1 MSNWENIFKDRLADA
16 GLGLPEEGWQALL
29 SRRAEQTRRK
39 KQKRAL
45 LWALPAVAAATLALV
60 FIPRGEDDA
69 PVVLQ
74 SVPSPF
80 AEAILP
86 PETISSPET
95 DPLPSGVS
103 TSETTVNSTRTR
115 KDKSKDP
122 VVLSDFP
129 NTEAAPSSQATVS
142 QPTSD
147 GPEREAPSP
156 TPTIEA
162 ESATSSAPTQPSYE
176 TILQEEGHSAST
188 RPGRKTSLGA
198 GSLLAALG
206 QEQHAGLY
214 PSRANT
220 VIPET
225 VSGSTYHLGYGA
237 SDNRLIQS
245 HSRPVE
251 VGLTASIPLAG
262 RWSLMTGAEYAL
274 YKSRLGYSAFTM
286 MTQKAH
292 YLGIPLRLDYDLVR
306 RNRFRLYMGAGAK
319 VDWGIAARLDGE
331 KIDPDGFGLSLLG
344 VGGLQWNVTGPLGL
358 YLEPRFN
365 WFLSEPEG
373 RLMTFRTESPFRF
386 TLSAG
391 VRIDL

>member
-16 GLGLPEEGWQALL
+16 GLELPEEGWQALL
-29 SRRAEQTRRK
+29 SRRAERMRRK

-45 LWALPAVAAATLALV
+45 FWALPAVAAATLALV
-60 FIPRGEDDA
+60 FIPRGEDDT
-69 PVVLQ
+69 PVVQ
-74 SVPSPF
+74 ESVPSPV
-80 AEAILP
+80 AEAVLP
-86 PETISSPET
+86 PETIPSLET

-103 TSETTVNSTRTR
+103 TSETTAGSARTR
-115 KDKSKDP
+115 KNKSRNP
-122 VVLSDFP
+122 VILSDSP

-142 QPTSD
+142 QPTSN
-147 GPEREAPSP
+147 GPERETPSP
-156 TPTIEA
+156 SSTIEA
-162 ESATSSAPTQPSYE
+162 ESTTTPAPAQPSYE
-176 TILQEEGHSAST
+176 TILQEEGRSAST
-188 RPGRKTSLGA
+188 RPGRKASLGA

-206 QEQHAGLY
+206 QEQHAGPY

-274 YKSRLGYSAFTM
+274 YKSRLGYSASTM

-292 YLGIPLRLDYDLVR
+292 YLGIPLRLDYDLVPR
-306 RNRFRLYMGAGAK
+306 DRFRLYLGAGAK
-319 VDWGIAARLDGE
+319 VDWGIATRLDGE